1 MFKTLKLLL
10 IVLSLGAF
18 ILPKQMLFAQ
28 QTAQCCE
35 QKKQEDNCCKTEK
48 KQPCHDSNSKSHS
61 DKNHCGNDCANC
73 HSCSL
78 FSLFNFVSPET
89 LASESIH
96 LVETKLNFNYSI
108 CFISNNFKNI
118 WQPPKIA

>member
-48 KQPCHDSNSKSHS
+48 KQPCHDNNSKSHS

-78 FSLFNFVSPET
+78 FSLFNFVSPEI

-96 LVETKLNFNYSI
+96 LVETKLNFNYSV